1 MKVRPSGGTG
11 EEARAT
17 SQGMPV
23 AATDATLAVAMILAA
38 CGGAGCSP
46 AAAPAT
52 PSDPRGAEA
61 AVAHELDDF
70 HEAAARADEAR
81 YFAHLAPDAVFL
93 GTDATERWSVTAFRA
108 YAHPHFAAGKGWTYH
123 PVRRSI
129 SVAPSGTFAWFDED
143 LLGERVGP
151 TRGSG
156 VLVLRDGRW
165 LIALYD
171 LSITIPNERFDA
183 VKAVLDTK

>member
-1 MKVRPSGGTG
+1 
-11 EEARAT
+11 
-17 SQGMPV
+17 MPV
-23 AATDATLAVAMILAA
+23 VVTNATLAVAMILAA
-38 CGGAGCSP
+38 GSDAACSP
-46 AAAPAT
+46 VTAPAT
-52 PSDPRGAEA
+52 PPDARAAEA

-70 HEAAARADEAR
+70 HEAAARADEPR
-81 YFAHLAPDAVFL
+81 YFAHFAPDAVFL
-93 GTDATERWSVTAFRA
+93 GTDATERWNVTAFRA

-123 PVRRSI
+123 PLRRSI

-171 LSITIPNERFDA
+171 LSITVPNQRFDA
-183 VKAVLDTK
+183 VKAVLEAK